1 VARNGIFVW
10 YRLVII
16 GALALM
22 AGVTFMFLRGPD
34 FWQRL
39 HYPLPEE
46 YRSMIADSAQRH
58 RVNPYLV
65 AAIIQGES
73 KWRSGAVSSAGAV
86 GLMQVLPSTAAD
98 LDHAVAARFVSS
110 AQKLTDPAT
119 NIEFG
124 TAYFRLLVERYNEIE
139 PALAAYNA
147 GMRNVDEWVAE
158 GSDIRDA
165 IEFPETRHY
174 VLRVMRAKDAYE
186 RLYPGAFEN
195 E

>member
-1 VARNGIFVW
+1 VARSGVFVW
-10 YRLVII
+10 YRWVII

-22 AGVTFMFLRGPD
+22 AGTTFMFLRGPD
-34 FWQRL
+34 FLQRL
-39 HYPLPEE
+39 YYPLPEE
-46 YRSMIADSAQRH
+46 YRPMIADSARRH
-58 RVNPYLV
+58 EVNPYLV

-73 KWRSGAVSSAGAV
+73 RWRPDAVSSAGAV

-98 LDHAVAARFVSS
+98 MEHAVAARFVSS
-110 AQKLTDPAT
+110 AEKLTDPAT

-147 GMRNVDEWVAE
+147 GMRNVDEWVAK
-158 GSDIRDA
+158 GGDIRDA

-186 RLYPGAFEN
+186 RLYPGAFE
-195 E
+195 